1 MAKQSFDLAK
11 LRLGIYQDRIFLGVP
26 LQELLVAVEIT
37 AICHYPTFTINL
49 DAGSDIAYHFDAR
62 SSEGRIV
69 QNTCVAGAWGAGG
82 EILSMPPEF
91 VSSQP
96 FTLKIAVEQELV
108 VYLNGR
114 VLTRYAHC
122 LPLTQINTVH
132 IVYPP
137 ENLQVQSVQ
146 VFEQT
151 APAIEQPPLP
161 PQEITD
167 MPAFLENLPPQFEP
181 LRLFLE
187 ANLVPYIKFTATD
200 AGHLNSASF
209 RGPADWSGDPLEL
222 WQSKIGGHPYLPKGT
237 SYPTDAETG
246 EMMMFLMQINCAD
259 LPVIESLN
267 LPRQGLL
274 QFYIGLD
281 VPMST
286 LSPEQHRVLYY
297 PDVSKDKNDL
307 ITDFSFLAE
316 PASSLEWYDDV
327 YALNFSV
334 QRDVFWNA
342 RRQLDESFEM
352 PEALTELGE
361 DFTEWIS
368 DYEDECTLR
377 HGRINKLGGYPE
389 LHSYVDETI
398 EGFRGRLL
406 LELQHPFDIDNNFYF
421 FIEDLDLANLNLSNV
436 ESYFVRV

>member
-1 MAKQSFDLAK
+1 
-11 LRLGIYQDRIFLGVP
+11 
-26 LQELLVAVEIT
+26 
-37 AICHYPTFTINL
+37 
-49 DAGSDIAYHFDAR
+49 
-62 SSEGRIV
+62 V

-281 VPMST
+281 VPMCT

-436 ESYFVRV
+436 ESYFVSV